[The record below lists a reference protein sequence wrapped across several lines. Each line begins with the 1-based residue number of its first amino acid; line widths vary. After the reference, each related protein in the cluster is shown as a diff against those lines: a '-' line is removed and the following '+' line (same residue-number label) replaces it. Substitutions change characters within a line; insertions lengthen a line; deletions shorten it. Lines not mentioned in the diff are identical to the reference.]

1 MIVRWSGSPVEGVI
15 YLACVAASALCA
27 YLLQRAYRRSGT
39 RLLIWS
45 AVCFWLL
52 ALNNLVLGLDILF
65 LPYNDLSLIRTF
77 TALLAVSVL
86 LVGFIWEVYWPITA

>member
-1 MIVRWSGSPVEGVI
+1 MIVRWSGSPTEGVI
-15 YLACVAASALCA
+15 YLACLLASALCA

-45 AVCFWLL
+45 SACFWLL
-52 ALNNLVLGLDILF
+52 ALNNLVLAVDILF
-65 LPYNDLSLIRTF
+65 LPFNDLSLMRTF

-86 LVGFIWEVYWPITA
+86 LIGFIWEV